1 MWTLTELHNLGK
13 VKELI
18 EAGEYKLA
26 LDVVNARIGEIL
38 NEQEEEANVVARM
51 AKLNEDIKEV
61 KGSLRK
67 IEVIDGLIKRIDLI
81 LEKGS

>member
-13 VKELI
+13 VKELL
-18 EAGEYKLA
+18 EAGEYNLA
-26 LDVVNARIGEIL
+26 LEVVNARIGEIL

-61 KGSLRK
+61 KESLRN
-67 IEVIDGLIKRIDLI
+67 IEEIDALIKRIDLI
-81 LEKGS
+81 IEKGS